1 MKINGV
7 EYRNV
12 PLDFNAVC
20 KLEDMGVDIT
30 SVDEKVMTTARAYAA
45 LCMRKP
51 MGAAGEEIEKHVM
64 NGGSLNEIYEAFAA
78 EVEKSGFFRALQ
90 KQAEEAVQSES
101 ESRKD
106 EA

>member
-1 MKINGV
+1 MIINGK

-30 SVDEKVMTTARAYAA
+30 NVDEKVMTTARAYVA
-45 LCMRKP
+45 LCMHKP
-51 MGAAGEEIEKHVM
+51 VSIAGQEIEKHVM
-64 NGGSLNEIYEAFAA
+64 NGGTLNEIYEAFSA
-78 EVEKSGFFRALQ
+78 EVEKSGFFQALQ
-90 KQAEEAVQSES
+90 KQAEAAQADSEANE
-101 ESRKD
+101 

>member
-1 MKINGV
+1 MKINGI
-7 EYRNV
+7 EYKNV

-20 KLEDMGVDIT
+20 KLEDMGVDI
-30 SVDEKVMTTARAYAA
+30 SNVDEKAMTAARAYAA

-51 MGAAGEEIEKHVM
+51 LNMVGEEIEKHVL
-64 NGGSLNEIYEAFAA
+64 NGGTLNEIFEAFSA

-90 KQAEEAVQSES
+90 KQAEESAQAENESSET
-101 ESRKD
+101 

>member
-1 MKINGV
+1 MKINGI

-30 SVDEKVMTTARAYAA
+30 SVDEKIMSTARAYAA

-51 MGAAGEEIEKHVM
+51 VSVAGQEIEKHVM
-64 NGGSLNEIYEAFAA
+64 NGGTLNEIYEAFGA
-78 EVEKSGFFRALQ
+78 EVEKSGFFQALQ
-90 KQAEEAVQSES
+90 KQAEAEQTES
-101 ESRKD
+101 EASEKV
-106 EA
+106 